1 VCGRREHQVRI
12 FSDLNADRTRAK
24 SPNLRLDYPN
34 TGGLSPV
41 SRIRIQIVL
50 GVAVACLFGA
60 SAATASAAHFKAA
73 AYPAEV
79 EAKQINDQG
88 FQVTGA
94 VSVCKKA
101 KFVGTLAAEST
112 TLTVHPT
119 YTECTVELAGTH
131 AAKVDTTGCN
141 LDFTAAAPETA
152 AGTVAIVCETGKEIE
167 IEVEGI
173 TGCVIKLPGQV
184 GLKTIEDKN
193 ESGSVHVNAD
203 VSGLTWSSTAA
214 CSLAETSGTNGLY
227 REGKLNASEEP
238 ELGEGFAE
246 VLTSAFKPATTEK
259 IAIEVTST

>member
-1 VCGRREHQVRI
+1 M
-12 FSDLNADRTRAK
+12 
-24 SPNLRLDYPN
+24 
-34 TGGLSPV
+34 

-60 SAATASAAHFKAA
+60 TAASASAAHFKAA

-112 TLTVHPT
+112 TLTVHPS
-119 YTECTVELAGTH
+119 YSECTVELAGTH
-131 AAKVDTTGCN
+131 AAKVNTEGCN
-141 LDFTAAAPETA
+141 LEFTAAASGTTT
-152 AGTVAIVCETGKEIE
+152 GTVAIVCETGKEIE
-167 IEVEGI
+167 VEVEGI

-184 GLKTIEDKN
+184 GLKSVEEIN
-193 ESGSVHVNAD
+193 ETGNVHVNAD
-203 VSGLTWSSTAA
+203 MSGLSWSSTAA

-227 REGKLNASEEP
+227 REGKLNASSEP
-238 ELGEGFAE
+238 ELGTGFAE
-246 VLTSAFKPATTEK
+246 VLTSAYKPATTEK
-259 IAIEVTST
+259 IAVEVTST